1 MDIFS
6 SLPSLPPDRRW
17 RGQTAPVPVAVAF
30 IRRAAAHGEE
40 LLLIRRAGGPYTG
53 QWALVGG
60 KWDFGETLAESI
72 VREAREETG
81 LVTSFVA
88 LRAVVSER
96 VAPWTDGDL
105 SAHFLLLVC
114 DLVVEDGLA
123 AEQQEGVVA
132 WFGRPAIDA
141 LHDEGRIIPSDYA
154 MIAAFATADEQA
166 PYVEVEMRALLD
178 GTAAQPGH
186 MLRFRRV
193 GRESTD

>member
-6 SLPSLPPDRRW
+6 SLPSLPTDLRW

-30 IRRAAAHGEE
+30 IRRAAEDGEE

-88 LRAVVSER
+88 LRAVISER
-96 VAPWTDGDL
+96 VAPWTDSDL

-114 DLVVEDGLA
+114 DLLVDDGLA
-123 AEQQEGVVA
+123 AEQQEGLVD
-132 WFGRPAIDA
+132 WFGRVAIDA

-154 MIAAFATADEQA
+154 MIAAFAAADEHA

-186 MLRFRRV
+186 MLRFRQV